1 MTTQAPPS
9 TQAQASSP
17 HLASALELLDE
28 LQAVDHGAGTDSQTK
43 AVTATAQ
50 AILVL
55 AEQVAA
61 IRVLM
66 VGDAMSRQANGQPAP
81 ANGQPAQQDKKPAKK
96 RGWW

>member
-1 MTTQAPPS
+1 MTTQAPPMS
-9 TQAQASSP
+9 Q
-17 HLASALELLDE
+17 HLAATQELLGE
-28 LQAVDHGAGTDSQTK
+28 LDAVTHRPDTDPQTK
-43 AVTATAQ
+43 AITAAAQ

-66 VGDAMSRQANGQPAP
+66 VGNAMPQRENGQPAP
-81 ANGQPAQQDKKPAKK
+81 QPEKTQAQKK

>member
-1 MTTQAPPS
+1 MTTQTPPTS
-9 TQAQASSP
+9 Q
-17 HLASALELLDE
+17 HLAAAQRLLSELDATT
-28 LQAVDHGAGTDSQTK
+28 QRADTDSQTK
-43 AVTATAQ
+43 AVTAAAQ

-66 VGDAMSRQANGQPAP
+66 VQGAMSHHGNGQPAP
-81 ANGQPAQQDKKPAKK
+81 QEEKTSKK

>member
-1 MTTQAPPS
+1 MTTQSPS
-9 TQAQASSP
+9 TSQHLTAAQ
-17 HLASALELLDE
+17 ELLDE
-28 LQAVDHGAGTDSQTK
+28 LDEVTHRADADSQTK
-43 AVTATAQ
+43 AVTAAAQ

-66 VGDAMSRQANGQPAP
+66 VGDAMSRRADAQPAP
-81 ANGQPAQQDKKPAKK
+81 QAKNTSRK